1 MKNTEE
7 TDATPARGQETFDPD
22 IAKAQSSAN
31 ERLGCDHRDLV
42 PILAFVRQEVDE
54 SAAILRDLAERLSQA
69 LHALATTADRNVVQS
84 SLFAATTAL
93 QNEDRVQQR
102 LSDLGA
108 ALSVVERALIVGSP
122 ATGADLDRT
131 VIDSL
136 RLEETRGAFA
146 INAGMADAL
155 AQPSNEPETPTVGD
169 IDLF

>member
-1 MKNTEE
+1 MRNTEE
-7 TDATPARGQETFDPD
+7 TDAKSVRGQEALGPD
-22 IAKAQSSAN
+22 IAKLMPPVDDRSS
-31 ERLGCDHRDLV
+31 GDHHDLV
-42 PILAFVRQEVDE
+42 PILAFVRQEVDL

-69 LHALATTADRNVVQS
+69 LNALGTAEDDNVVQS

-108 ALSVVERALIVGSP
+108 ALAVVERALTKGTP
-122 ATGADLDRT
+122 TTGVKLDRA
-131 VIDSL
+131 IIESL

-146 INAGMADAL
+146 INAGMADIL
-155 AQPSNEPETPTVGD
+155 AESLNQSKAPSVGD